1 VIPVLTGL
9 KKAKAKSLQVSSWVF
24 VTLSGNHCLTSTMTA
39 SDIATVHGDCIFDL
53 LSGKQLH
60 DNEVLV

>member
-1 VIPVLTGL
+1 MRDPGWE
-9 KKAKAKSLQVSSWVF
+9 SLRYISYDR
-24 VTLSGNHCLTSTMTA
+24 A